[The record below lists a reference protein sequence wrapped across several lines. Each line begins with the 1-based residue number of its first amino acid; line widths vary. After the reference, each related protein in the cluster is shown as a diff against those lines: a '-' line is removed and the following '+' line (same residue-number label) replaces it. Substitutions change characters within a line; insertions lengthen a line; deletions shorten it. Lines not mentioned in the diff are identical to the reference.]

1 MKKSLIA
8 LAALG
13 TIASAAQ
20 AQTAVTIY
28 GTVDTGI
35 TYSNHNATTNG
46 DGGSKFGVGS
56 GNIDTSRL
64 GFKGVEDLGGGLKAL
79 FQLEAGFNND
89 TGATEQGTTL
99 LNRKSVVG
107 LGGNFGTVLLGRQSD
122 ILDDAGH
129 QYTSIKDFGNF
140 VGSPHALDRLE
151 GIRTQNSIRYDSP
164 NVQGFKG
171 SLIYGFGEQAG
182 QNSAGQ
188 SFGAGGTY
196 DNGPLGLYLGY
207 YQSKFGSNPSDTLI
221 SSIAAASGLT
231 PADLS
236 GANLDGTTVNKTFSL
251 GASYQAGPARLY
263 GNWSRVN
270 VPDALKQN
278 VFELGADYA
287 VTAPLHLL
295 AAVQHTNTSINGYDG
310 SKPSVTQVN
319 LGLDYYLSK
328 RTDLYTLASY
338 AKGNNGALVGNI
350 YSPAVQNDDGK
361 SNQTAVAIGI
371 RHKF

>member
-35 TYSNHNATTNG
+35 TFSNHNASTTG

-56 GNIDTSRL
+56 GNIDTSRI

-79 FQLEAGFNND
+79 FQLEAGFASD
-89 TGATEQGTTL
+89 TGASQDSGAF
-99 LNRKSVVG
+99 NRKSVVG
-107 LGGNFGTVLLGRQSD
+107 LGGSYGTVLLGRQSD

-129 QYTSIKDFGNF
+129 KYTSIKDFGNF
-140 VGSPHALDRLE
+140 VGSPHMLDRLE

-164 NVQGFKG
+164 ELQGFKG
-171 SLIYGFGEQAG
+171 SVIYGFGEQAG

-207 YQSKFGSNPSDTLI
+207 YQSKFGANPSDTLI
-221 SSIAAASGLT
+221 SSIAAASGLST
-231 PADLS
+231 SDL
-236 GANLDGTTVNKTFSL
+236 GGTNLDGTTVNKTVSL

-270 VPDALKQN
+270 VPDLLKQN
-278 VFELGADYA
+278 VFELGVDYA
-287 VTAPLHLL
+287 LSAPVHLL
-295 AAVQHTNTSINGYDG
+295 AAVQHTNMSVDGNDG
-310 SKPSVTQVN
+310 SKPKVTQLN
-319 LGLDYYLSK
+319 LGVDYYLSK

-338 AKGNNGALVGNI
+338 ASGRNGGLVGDI
-350 YSPAVQNDDGK
+350 GSPAIQNDDGK
-361 SNQTAVAIGI
+361 SNQTSIAVGI

>member
-20 AQTAVTIY
+20 AQSSVTIY

-35 TYSNHNATTNG
+35 TFSNHNARTGTASNG
-46 DGGSKFGVGS
+46 NKFGVGS

-64 GFKGVEDLGGGLKAL
+64 GFKGTEDLGGGLKAL
-79 FQLEAGFNND
+79 FQLETGFKND
-89 TGATEQGTTL
+89 TGAFDGQGFA
-99 LNRKSVVG
+99 RKSVVG
-107 LGGNFGTVLLGRQSD
+107 LAGNFGTVTLGRQSD

-129 QYTSIKDFGNF
+129 AFTSVKDFGNF

-151 GIRTQNSIRYDSP
+151 GIRTQNSIRYDSM
-164 NVQGFKG
+164 NLSGFTG

-182 QNSAGQ
+182 HTTAGQ

-196 DNGPLGLYLGY
+196 ANGPLGLYAGY
-207 YQSKFGSNPSDTLI
+207 YQSKFGATPSDTLI
-221 SSIAAASGLT
+221 SSVAALTGLT
-231 PADLS
+231 PAQLS
-236 GANLDGTTVNKTFSL
+236 AANLDGTTVNKTFSL

-270 VPDALKQN
+270 VPDLLKQN

-287 VTAPLHLL
+287 VTAPMHLL
-295 AAVQHTNTSINGYDG
+295 AAVQHTKTSIDGSQG
-310 SKPSVTQVN
+310 SKPSVTQFN

-338 AKGNNGALVGNI
+338 AKGRNGALVGDI
-350 YSPAVQNDDGK
+350 SAPAVQGDNGN
-361 SNQTAVAIGI
+361 SSQTAIAVGI